1 MVTLELST
9 LAAGLPMALS
19 FAMAGGFVALREGRR
34 RSTLNAALH
43 ELRRPL
49 QILALSL
56 PARAPAQDHLESSLQ
71 MAVAAVDR
79 LDLEI
84 NGGPVP
90 ADSRGFAARPLVEAA
105 VERWRP
111 AAERAGR
118 PLRLGWD
125 GPEGELRGDRVD
137 LAQAM
142 DNLISN
148 ALRHGSGAIAVE
160 AEVERRRLRLA
171 VRDRGASEGA
181 GRDRLPLRCRLAG
194 RARHGHGLTIV
205 RRAAATYG
213 GSFQLRRSSA
223 GTEARLDL
231 PLTGSPR

>member
-1 MVTLELST
+1 MSLELST
-9 LAAGLPMALS
+9 LAAGLPMAAS

-49 QILALSL
+49 QALSL
-56 PARAPAQDHLESSLQ
+56 ALPAQAPARGKYESSLQ

-84 NGGPVP
+84 NGRAVP
-90 ADSRGFAARPLVEAA
+90 SDSRGFPVRPLVEAA

-111 AAERAGR
+111 AADSAGR
-118 PLRLGWD
+118 PLQVGWS
-125 GPEGELRGDRVD
+125 GPEGELRGDQVG

-148 ALRHGSGAIAVE
+148 ALRHGGGAIAVE
-160 AEVERRRLRLA
+160 AEVERRGLRLA
-171 VRDRGASEGA
+171 VSDRGSSG
-181 GRDRLPLRCRLAG
+181 GVDRGRLPLRCRLAG

-205 RRAAATYG
+205 RRAAARHG
-213 GSFQLRRSSA
+213 GSFQLRRSRA
-223 GTEARLDL
+223 GTEARLEL